1 MPKKYYPEKVTI
13 IAFVAV
19 VTVGSAM
26 AGEKVRFGP
35 SRNINLPTQP
45 IRSARETI
53 EMPAPASLGQVSG
66 GSGPLPAMAVGS
78 SGGGSTV
85 VRKEDEDEKNW
96 IFRDT
101 STANG
106 IKKAL
111 GVETYSDE
119 KPTMADRD
127 SVAVIQEYFSRQKSK
142 NAGIAPNSKNS
153 SDLGGNSALDGTLGN
168 SSSFATGTAKSSGA
182 DIGISANIF
191 GGSSFENTLNSD
203 NAAVRRY
210 YRDLYTPSSGNPT
223 LQSPAGRASL
233 ATGPGSSIAS
243 GDSSLS
249 FSSLADKA
257 AVVNSLSAA
266 GADGGSRDPRLT
278 PNTVPQGAAAAAA
291 SGNLPTVNEGNLFEK
306 RNGLIEIPS
315 RKF

>member
-1 MPKKYYPEKVTI
+1 MPKKHYPEKVTI
-13 IAFVAV
+13 ITFVAAV
-19 VTVGSAM
+19 MLGTAM

-45 IRSARETI
+45 VRSARETI
-53 EMPAPASLGQVSG
+53 EMPAPASLGPISG
-66 GSGPLPAMAVGS
+66 GGPLPAMAVGS
-78 SGGGSTV
+78 SGGGGTV
-85 VRKEDEDEKNW
+85 VRQEDEDEKNW

-106 IKKAL
+106 IQKAL

-119 KPTMADRD
+119 KPTVADRD
-127 SVAVIQEYFSRQKSK
+127 SVTVIQEYFSRQKSQ

-153 SDLGGNSALDGTLGN
+153 SDLGGNSALDGNLGN

-182 DIGISANIF
+182 DIGVSANIF

-210 YRDLYTPSSGNPT
+210 YRDLYTPSSGGST
-223 LQSPAGRASL
+223 LQSPAGRESL
-233 ATGPGSSIAS
+233 ATGPRSSFAS

-257 AVVNSLSAA
+257 AIVNSLSAA
-266 GADGGSRDPRLT
+266 GSDDGSRDPRLT
-278 PNTVPQGAAAAAA
+278 PNTAPQGAAAATAA
-291 SGNLPTVNEGNLFEK
+291 GKLPTVNEGNLFEK
-306 RNGLIEIPS
+306 RNGLIEIPG